1 MKDKPI
7 ILITPPEVIQHELE
21 SFNDGIVK
29 NQEFDYTNSHVIYKG
44 CDLGSF
50 KELVELKQKADRTE
64 KAIKFIED
72 SVLYT
77 YSETYEEYEFD
88 YSLDDEQVFELLGIL
103 KGE

>member
-1 MKDKPI
+1 MKDEPI
-7 ILITPPEVIQHELE
+7 IEITTPEVTTIEAEKSL
-21 SFNDGIVK
+21 VK
-29 NQEFDYTNSHVIYKG
+29 RDIYNYDNSHVIYKG

-50 KELVELKQKADRTE
+50 KELVELKRKADRAE

-88 YSLDDEQVFELLGIL
+88 YSLDDKQVFELLDIL